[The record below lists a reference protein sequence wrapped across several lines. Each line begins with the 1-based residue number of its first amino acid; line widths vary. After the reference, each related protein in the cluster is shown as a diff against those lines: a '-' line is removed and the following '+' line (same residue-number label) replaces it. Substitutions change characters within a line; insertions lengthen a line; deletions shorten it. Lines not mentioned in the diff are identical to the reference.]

1 MHKQF
6 FNFSWPQC
14 AGAHFPTR
22 PLFAELSF
30 NAVPVLGSD
39 HLIFMGRAGRGFRAW
54 IYFHSRC
61 DPVFLFVYNTYMYN
75 RIYTVLDIFGT
86 NSVLDFFSK
95 ISSSPPPTPT
105 PTSTAPIKSN
115 GRFLSFGQ
123 FLHCWC
129 CLVVL
134 G

>member
-6 FNFSWPQC
+6 FYFSWPQC

-22 PLFAELSF
+22 PPFAELSF
-30 NAVPVLGSD
+30 SAVPVLGSD
-39 HLIFMGRAGRGFRAW
+39 HLIFMGRAGRCFRAW

-75 RIYTVLDIFGT
+75 RIYTVLDIFWT
-86 NSVLDFFSK
+86 NSVLDFFPKK
-95 ISSSPPPTPT
+95 IFQPPPPL
-105 PTSTAPIKSN
+105 STVAIKSN

-123 FLHCWC
+123 LLHCWC
-129 CLVVL
+129 CWVVL